1 MTGYL
6 VSTYG
11 NDNMYIGP
19 MRLFDNEADAKA
31 YITAVLQKDHPT
43 FTFNKRTASFLM
55 RLYKVSDNA
64 EPVKLAFP

>member
-11 NDNMYIGP
+11 NGNMNIGP

-31 YITAVLQKDHPT
+31 YITAVLQKNT
-43 FTFNKRTASFLM
+43 FTFNKRTASFFM